1 MAITK
6 TTTVQRIEVYP
17 GEAELDTNPRLM
29 VVYDD
34 LFDDPDD
41 DQLPHQ
47 SQRVV
52 HLYKMKTTTD
62 EDGHVT
68 ETLTDVSGHDPLVQT
83 IAAAVWAD

>member
-17 GEAELDTNPRLM
+17 DGRLM
-29 VVYDD
+29 VVYTDV
-34 LFDDPDD
+34 FDDPDD
-41 DQLPHQ
+41 DQLPHT

-52 HLYKMKTTTD
+52 NLEEETHSIGEDGVMTTTA
-62 EDGHVT
+62 
-68 ETLTDVSGHDPLVQT
+68 TDVSSHDSLVQT

>member
-17 GEAELDTNPRLM
+17 GDAPTMM
-29 VVYDD
+29 VVYND

-41 DQLPHQ
+41 DMLPNE
-47 SQRVV
+47 SQRVIR
-52 HLYKMKTTTD
+52 LEKMTSTTD
-62 EDGHVT
+62 EEGNVT
-68 ETLTDVSGHDPLVQT
+68 ETATDVSGHDALVQA

>member
-6 TTTVQRIEVYP
+6 TTTVQRVEVY
-17 GEAELDTNPRLM
+17 EDTRLM
-29 VVYDD
+29 VVYTD

-41 DQLPHQ
+41 DQLPHT

-52 HLYKMKTTTD
+52 HLNRMTSTTG
-62 EDGHVT
+62 EDGTVT
-68 ETLTDVSGHDPLVQT
+68 ETATDVSGHDPLVQT

>member
-17 GEAELDTNPRLM
+17 DDRLM
-29 VVYDD
+29 VVYTD

-41 DQLPHQ
+41 DQLPHE

-52 HLYKMKTTTD
+52 HLNKMTSTTD
-62 EDGHVT
+62 EEGNVT
-68 ETLTDVSGHDPLVQT
+68 ETATDVSGHDPLVQT

>member
-6 TTTVQRIEVYP
+6 TTTVQRVEVYP
-17 GEAELDTNPRLM
+17 GDDPRLM
-29 VVYDD
+29 VVYND

-41 DQLPHQ
+41 DQLPHE

-52 HLYKMKTTTD
+52 HLNKMTSTTD
-62 EDGHVT
+62 EEGNFT
-68 ETLTDVSGHDPLVQT
+68 ETPTDVSGHDPLVQT